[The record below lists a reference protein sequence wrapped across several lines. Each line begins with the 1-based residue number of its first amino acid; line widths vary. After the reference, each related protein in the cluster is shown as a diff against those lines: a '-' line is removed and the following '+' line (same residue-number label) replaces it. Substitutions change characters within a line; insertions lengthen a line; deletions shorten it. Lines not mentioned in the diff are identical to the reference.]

1 MHAYD
6 CMHIFIMHA
15 QNRMRLHYYFHK
27 GWLIIL
33 LLVQAWKSMLGA
45 DSFVWAGWVHNLKL
59 LSSGVWSEQLST
71 KNSQEL
77 ILVPQIAVVGCLK
90 L

>member
-45 DSFVWAGWVHNLKL
+45 DSFV
-59 LSSGVWSEQLST
+59 
-71 KNSQEL
+71 
-77 ILVPQIAVVGCLK
+77 
-90 L
+90 